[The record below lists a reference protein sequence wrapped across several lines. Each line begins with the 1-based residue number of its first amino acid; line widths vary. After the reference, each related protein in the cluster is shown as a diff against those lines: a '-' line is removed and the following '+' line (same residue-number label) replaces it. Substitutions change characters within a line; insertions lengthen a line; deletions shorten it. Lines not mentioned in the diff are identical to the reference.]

1 MDIILKEYVELIRL
15 LENIS
20 TVLKDM
26 IVIELYYIFI
36 IFCLIRSDYSEIYK
50 LLSTPS
56 QFISF
61 LVNEKPKIL
70 KDFTSE
76 YEIIKKITDESDMD
90 VKSFTTEFIVWII
103 SIIIQ
108 NYYYKKYC
116 LKDCIRK
123 NLNDYLYNIMILLL
137 CRNKLE
143 SISKKTNLYNGE
155 INERNIIEDNLANSL
170 KPIVNRINV

>member
-1 MDIILKEYVELIRL
+1 MDIILKEYVELIRS

-26 IVIELYYIFI
+26 IVIELYFIFI

-76 YEIIKKITDESDMD
+76 YEIIKKITDESDID
-90 VKSFTTEFIVWII
+90 VKSFTLEFIVWII
-103 SIIIQ
+103 SIII
-108 NYYYKKYC
+108 
-116 LKDCIRK
+116 
-123 NLNDYLYNIMILLL
+123 
-137 CRNKLE
+137 
-143 SISKKTNLYNGE
+143 
-155 INERNIIEDNLANSL
+155 
-170 KPIVNRINV
+170 

>member
-26 IVIELYYIFI
+26 IVIELYFIFI
-36 IFCLIRSDYSEIYK
+36 IFCVIRSDYSEIYK
-50 LLSTPS
+50 QLSTPS

-76 YEIIKKITDESDMD
+76 YEIIKKITDESDID
-90 VKSFTTEFIVWII
+90 VKSFTVEFIVWII
-103 SIIIQ
+103 SIII
-108 NYYYKKYC
+108 
-116 LKDCIRK
+116 
-123 NLNDYLYNIMILLL
+123 
-137 CRNKLE
+137 
-143 SISKKTNLYNGE
+143 
-155 INERNIIEDNLANSL
+155 
-170 KPIVNRINV
+170 

>member
-26 IVIELYYIFI
+26 IVIELYFIFI

-50 LLSTPS
+50 QLSTPS

-76 YEIIKKITDESDMD
+76 YEIIKKITDESDID
-90 VKSFTTEFIVWII
+90 VKSFTLEFIVWII
-103 SIIIQ
+103 SIII
-108 NYYYKKYC
+108 
-116 LKDCIRK
+116 
-123 NLNDYLYNIMILLL
+123 
-137 CRNKLE
+137 
-143 SISKKTNLYNGE
+143 
-155 INERNIIEDNLANSL
+155 
-170 KPIVNRINV
+170 

>member
-1 MDIILKEYVELIRL
+1 MDIILKEYVELIRS

-50 LLSTPS
+50 QLSTPS

-76 YEIIKKITDESDMD
+76 YEIIKKITDESDID

-103 SIIIQ
+103 
-108 NYYYKKYC
+108 
-116 LKDCIRK
+116 
-123 NLNDYLYNIMILLL
+123 
-137 CRNKLE
+137 
-143 SISKKTNLYNGE
+143 
-155 INERNIIEDNLANSL
+155 
-170 KPIVNRINV
+170 